1 MQISA
6 EKIVSDREGAGIDE
20 QFKALLDALGEVE
33 SNDQLRDALV
43 ANASTIRALASA
55 CRASGLY
62 QHAAE
67 MVRAAKVRLE
77 AEVPESER
85 LTIAWM
91 RLMDR
96 IISAPTKAHQ
106 IGSVRLILPL
116 VADCLPEEAGR

>member
-1 MQISA
+1 MEIPA
-6 EKIVSDREGAGIDE
+6 EKIVADLEGASIDE
-20 QFKALLDALGEVE
+20 QFKTLLDVLGEVE

-62 QHAAE
+62 QHSAGK
-67 MVRAAKVRLE
+67 VQAAKARLE

-91 RLMDR
+91 RLLDR
-96 IISAPTKAHQ
+96 IISAPTQVHQ
-106 IGSVRLILPL
+106 IGSVRLLLPL
-116 VADCLPEEAGR
+116 IADCLPEEAGR